1 MHLKFIILLSLL
13 ISFNASA
20 DFIYARSV
28 VLENLPKI
36 TSLSK
41 DCVYMREE
49 GWGKDEKSEM
59 RFTDINLREIHNEEC
74 GGDPE
79 TDVTIGFYRVYTDGK
94 IEEFDYL
101 DWQLRDLK

>member
-1 MHLKFIILLSLL
+1 MHLKSFLLLSLL

-49 GWGKDEKSEM
+49 AWGKDEKSEVGY
-59 RFTDINLREIHNEEC
+59 TDINLRELHNEEC
-74 GGDPE
+74 GGDPN
-79 TDVTIGFYRVYTDGK
+79 TDVSIGYFRVYYDGR

-101 DWQLRDLK
+101 DGQLRDL

>member
-59 RFTDINLREIHNEEC
+59 RFTDINLREIHNEAC

-101 DWQLRDLK
+101 DWQLRDL